1 MSNLRDER
9 YILFTLAAINFIHI
23 IDFMIM
29 MPLGSFLMPY
39 FKISPQSFTV
49 LVSSYAI
56 AAGCTSFFSA
66 FWVNNFDRK
75 SVLIFGFVGFLIGT
89 LLCAMAPSYIILLI
103 ARTIAG
109 LFGGLL
115 SAQVISIIS
124 DIVPFERRGAAM
136 GITMGAFS
144 MASIVGVPSALFLS
158 NHYGWHAPF
167 VMVVGLGFLMIPII
181 LKVIPSL
188 TSHISND
195 SSISKMDVWRSISRD
210 GRQQRALAFTGLMM
224 MGHFMIIPFIN
235 PYLEFNV
242 GFSKSFTPFVYL
254 CGGIASLIAAQVAG
268 RLADKYGKWRVYSF
282 CVLASL
288 PMVYFITNLSMMPIA
303 IVLSAFALW
312 FSFATGR
319 GLSSQALV
327 SNVTD
332 QTQRGSFQSFVSF
345 VNQVGTGLASILAG
359 VIVTADAT
367 GKLYGYATLGY
378 VSIFVLLSTIILG
391 RKIFN
396 EQ

>member
-75 SVLIFGFVGFLIGT
+75 KVLIFGFMGFLIGT
-89 LLCAMAPSYIILLI
+89 LLCALAPSYLILLL
-103 ARTIAG
+103 ARIVAG

-115 SAQVISIIS
+115 SAQVISIIA
-124 DIVPFERRGAAM
+124 DIIPFERRGAAM

-144 MASIVGVPSALFLS
+144 MASIIGVPSALFLS
-158 NHYGWHAPF
+158 NHYGWHSPF
-167 VMVVGLGFLMIPII
+167 VMVVILGLILIPIVF
-181 LKVIPSL
+181 KVIPSL
-188 TSHISND
+188 TSHISTED
-195 SSISKMDVWRSISRD
+195 GVSKLEVMRSISRD
-210 GRQQRALAFTGLMM
+210 SRQQRALAFTGLMM

-254 CGGIASLIAAQVAG
+254 CGGLASLISAQLAG
-268 RLADKYGKWRVYSF
+268 KLADKYGKWRVYSF

-288 PMVYFITNLSMMPIA
+288 PMVWFITHLTMMPMV

-332 QTQRGSFQSFVSF
+332 PTTRGSFQSFVSF
-345 VNQVGTGLASILAG
+345 VNQIGTGLASVFAG
-359 VIVTADAT
+359 FIVTADSAS
-367 GKLYGYATLGY
+367 KLSGYATLGY
-378 VSIFVLLSTIILG
+378 ASILVLLSTLWFG
-391 RKIFN
+391 KKIFS